1 MEHLRL
7 SVHRLCTSQSFVIEL
22 AAFKVLSFVYKTLRR
37 FRSAV
42 VERTT
47 ADDPPENGDSESGAN
62 FNNCAIRWATDPHAP
77 PSLFLA
83 LATWLD
89 ICRNSDKW
97 VFFLSLKHA
106 GKGLGLAAT
115 IPVESFLAVAT
126 QKLFLSASIEVL
138 HLDADTNILA
148 HLPAR
153 LSLPVVEGEETTDV
167 SMPPRSLANAFET
180 STASLDVHIKCAS
193 FSVLM
198 MYK

>member
-1 MEHLRL
+1 M
-7 SVHRLCTSQSFVIEL
+7 
-22 AAFKVLSFVYKTLRR
+22 
-37 FRSAV
+37 

-106 GKGLGLAAT
+106 GKELGLAAT
-115 IPVESFLAVAT
+115 IPVESYLAVAT
-126 QKLFLSASIEVL
+126 EKLFLSASMEVS
-138 HLDADTNILA
+138 HLGVDNDVLSP
-148 HLPAR
+148 LPA
-153 LSLPVVEGEETTDV
+153 LASQPTVEGEETTNV
-167 SMPPRSLANAFET
+167 STPLRSLAKAFEA
-180 STASLDVHIKCAS
+180 SAASLGVRTKRVFRCLDDA
-193 FSVLM
+193 
-198 MYK
+198 